1 MINKVLHLKF
11 KCIVLSCFVQKS
23 TEHICFD
30 LLLNFPPNM
39 LIRLGNLSWFVTEA
53 LGGNG
58 LRSAFQGHLSSNLCC
73 LSVIVIISLN
83 GLPDQ
88 SVDFPQKSTL
98 LGKTCTYLL
107 CD

>member
-30 LLLNFPPNM
+30 LLLNLPPNM

-58 LRSAFQGHLSSNLCC
+58 LNPESEPCGSPLTIPIR
-73 LSVIVIISLN
+73 VKLN
-83 GLPDQ
+83 R
-88 SVDFPQKSTL
+88 VFFPH
-98 LGKTCTYLL
+98 
-107 CD
+107 

>member
-58 LRSAFQGHLSSNLCC
+58 L
-73 LSVIVIISLN
+73 IT
-83 GLPDQ
+83 D
-88 SVDFPQKSTL
+88 T
-98 LGKTCTYLL
+98 
-107 CD
+107 

>member
-1 MINKVLHLKF
+1 MINKVFHLKF

-58 LRSAFQGHLSSNLCC
+58 LTQTAGNCALEQFLFFFMF
-73 LSVIVIISLN
+73 
-83 GLPDQ
+83 P
-88 SVDFPQKSTL
+88 VDFVFS
-98 LGKTCTYLL
+98 
-107 CD
+107 